1 MYDEYVSTRFLVRF
15 LPPSLADD
23 EVLAALAGAFEAAA
37 GALEACEA
45 GALEAT
51 EDLGGCGVLVC
62 GQGGW

>member
-1 MYDEYVSTRFLVRF
+1 MYDEYDSTRFLVRF
-15 LPPSLADD
+15 LPPSLVDE

-51 EDLGGCGVLVC
+51 ADLGG
-62 GQGGW
+62 WA

>member
-1 MYDEYVSTRFLVRF
+1 MYDEYDSTRFLVRF

-51 EDLGGCGVLVC
+51 DDLGG
-62 GQGGW
+62 